1 MMTNQWSR
9 LLVILLVCF
18 CAGACTH
25 APVSETSAVKT
36 YSALDDAGRPRVLI
50 LYQSKYGSTRQYA
63 DWIHKDIPSEIVDV
77 DKGDKPEFAEYDVI
91 VFGGSV
97 RMGRIVIAP
106 LIVETWNAVKGGKV
120 VLFTTSGTPPQ
131 HPNIQKIFNSS
142 FPEDIRKEIKYFPL
156 RGRILSKDIGF
167 FDKLLI
173 AIGRMVEKDEAL
185 RKFMSED
192 FDEVKPENLSP
203 VLEYLKALLLKK

>member
-9 LLVILLVCF
+9 LLVILLACF
-18 CAGACTH
+18 CATTCMH

-36 YSALDDAGRPRVLI
+36 YSGLDEAGRPRVLI
-50 LYQSKYGSTRQYA
+50 VYQSKYGSTRQYA

-120 VLFTTSGTPPQ
+120 VLFTTSGTPPAPQ
-131 HPNIQKIFNSS
+131 H
-142 FPEDIRKEIKYFPL
+142 
-156 RGRILSKDIGF
+156 
-167 FDKLLI
+167 
-173 AIGRMVEKDEAL
+173 
-185 RKFMSED
+185 
-192 FDEVKPENLSP
+192 PENLQQ
-203 VLEYLKALLLKK
+203 

>member
-1 MMTNQWSR
+1 MMKRWSI
-9 LLVILLVCF
+9 LPVILLFCF
-18 CAGACTH
+18 FAGACTH

-36 YSALDDAGRPRVLI
+36 YKGSNETGSPRVLI

-77 DKGDKPEFAEYDVI
+77 DKGDKPEFHKYDVI
-91 VFGGSV
+91 LFGGSI

-106 LIVETWNAVKGGKV
+106 LIVETWNAVKGKKV
-120 VLFTTSGTPPQ
+120 VLFTTSGTPPH
-131 HPNIQKIFNSS
+131 HPNILKIFNSS
-142 FPEDIRKEIKYFPL
+142 FPEDIRKEIQYFPL

-167 FDKLLI
+167 FDKLFI

>member
-1 MMTNQWSR
+1 MMTNQWSK

-18 CAGACTH
+18 CATTCVH

-36 YSALDDAGRPRVLI
+36 YRDLDEAGRPRVLI

-131 HPNIQKIFNSS
+131 HPNILKIFNSS
-142 FPEDIRKEIKYFPL
+142 FPEDIRKKIKYFPL
-156 RGRILSKDIGF
+156 RGRMLSKDIGF

-173 AIGRMVEKDEAL
+173 AIGRMVEKDETR

-203 VLEYLKALLLKK
+203 MLEYLKALLLKK

>member
-1 MMTNQWSR
+1 M
-9 LLVILLVCF
+9 LIAILLACL
-18 CAGACTH
+18 CAGSCTH
-25 APVSETSAVKT
+25 APVGEPTALKTNSGSDET
-36 YSALDDAGRPRVLI
+36 GRPRVLI

-77 DKGDKPEFAEYDVI
+77 EKGDTPEFHKYDVI

-97 RMGRIVIAP
+97 RMGRVVIAP
-106 LIVETWNAVKGGKV
+106 LIVETWNAVKEKKV

-131 HPNIQKIFNSS
+131 HPNILKIFNSS
-142 FPEDIRKEIKYFPL
+142 FPEDIRKEIQYFPL

-167 FDKLLI
+167 FDTFLI

>member
-1 MMTNQWSR
+1 MINRWSM

-18 CAGACTH
+18 FAGACTH
-25 APVSETSAVKT
+25 APVSETSALKT
-36 YSALDDAGRPRVLI
+36 YSGSNATDRPRVLI

-77 DKGDKPEFAEYDVI
+77 EKGDKPDFAEYEVI

-106 LIVETWNAVKGGKV
+106 LIVETWNAVKGKKV

-131 HPNIQKIFNSS
+131 HPNILKIFNSS

>member
-1 MMTNQWSR
+1 M
-9 LLVILLVCF
+9 LLVILLACF
-18 CAGACTH
+18 CAATCTH
-25 APVSETSAVKT
+25 APVSEISALKT
-36 YSALDDAGRPRVLI
+36 YSGSNATDSPRVLI

-77 DKGDKPEFAEYDVI
+77 DEGDKPEFAEYDVI

-97 RMGRIVIAP
+97 RMGRIAIAP
-106 LIVETWNAVKGGKV
+106 LIVESWNAVKGGKV

-131 HPNIQKIFNSS
+131 HPNILKIFNSS

-156 RGRILSKDIGF
+156 RGRILNKDIGF